1 MICYIREKSYG
12 VAIELEKVPDNFV
25 ITLKEHLKKYNI
37 IPIEPE
43 VLGEITWSYKIP
55 LDMKLR
61 KVPSQFKS
69 SGVYN
74 VYYDNQ
80 VVYIGS
86 SDCDGNIKGKRGG
99 MWSRRADFKSTLIDE
114 KRYKCASTDISKYFY
129 DGKKMPES
137 DLYRIKHKFY
147 PCHPDS
153 ARELEFKLQKEYK
166 DEHGDLP
173 LLNQVENFTGGA
185 RKIN

>member
-99 MWSRRADFKSTLIDE
+99 MWSRRADFKSPF
-114 KRYKCASTDISKYFY
+114 RS
-129 DGKKMPES
+129 
-137 DLYRIKHKFY
+137 
-147 PCHPDS
+147 
-153 ARELEFKLQKEYK
+153 
-166 DEHGDLP
+166 
-173 LLNQVENFTGGA
+173 
-185 RKIN
+185 